1 MDNIQSE
8 DRNSMKWI
16 SDLIQFQWESV
27 IFSVD
32 GEKLNSLTK
41 HKLFGMMMDGKKRWF
56 VRNKRLFTPPK
67 LHTFFQGITSAI
79 IRLVKRV
86 DYIHFLLAFRKAERI
101 PFYTI
106 CVWKNMDF
114 NDDRI
119 TIYNLIHI

>member
-41 HKLFGMMMDGKKRWF
+41 HKLFGMMMDEKKRWF

-67 LHTFFQGITSAI
+67 LHTFFQGITSVI
-79 IRLVKRV
+79 IGLVKRV
-86 DYIHFLLAFRKAERI
+86 DHLHFLVAIRRKRI
-101 PFYTI
+101 PLCTI
-106 CVWKNMDF
+106 CVWILMM
-114 NDDRI
+114 I
-119 TIYNLIHI
+119 GYTIYNLIHI